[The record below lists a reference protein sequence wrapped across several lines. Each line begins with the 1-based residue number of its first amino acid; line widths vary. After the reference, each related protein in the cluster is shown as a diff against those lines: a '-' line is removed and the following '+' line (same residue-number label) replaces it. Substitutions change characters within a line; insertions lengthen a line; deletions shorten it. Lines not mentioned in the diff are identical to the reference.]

1 MLPSEPAILGGMT
14 LIAHLSD
21 LHLLEDDLHER
32 SGASWMRL
40 QYLTF
45 GKPRSPA
52 TRRLRVRKLLDRAL
66 RAHADHLVITGD
78 LTEDGSLG
86 QFESLARVL
95 ADSGWPPSRVTL
107 VPGNHDV
114 YSHPDAW
121 REALAGPLA
130 RYAPTSE
137 EGAVIALPDACIVP
151 LSTAFHQPVL
161 RSAGA
166 LAKKA
171 LDALSDWAALRS
183 HEWHTVVLAQ
193 HHPPEG
199 HALPPFQW
207 LDGLQGRD
215 ALRRILARH
224 DHMHVLHGHTHA
236 ATSKPVRA
244 GGAERI
250 FSVDTA
256 QSHGESLRLYRARY
270 RRLWPEQVRVETM
283 EPVSLASLA

>member
-1 MLPSEPAILGGMT
+1 MT
-14 LIAHLSD
+14 LIAHISD

-32 SGASWMRL
+32 TGASWLRL

-78 LTEDGSLG
+78 LTEDGALG

-95 ADSGWPPSRVTL
+95 QESGWPASRVTL

-121 REALAGPLA
+121 REALEGPLS

-137 EGAVIALPDACIVP
+137 EGSIVALPDACIVP
-151 LSTAFHQPVL
+151 LSTAFHQPVM
-161 RSAGA
+161 RASGA
-166 LAKKA
+166 LSEKA
-171 LDALSDWAALRS
+171 LQALSDWADRRS
-183 HEWHTVVLAQ
+183 HEWHAIVLAQ
-193 HHPPEG
+193 HHPPSG
-199 HALPPFQW
+199 YMLSPLQW
-207 LDGLQGRD
+207 LDGLKGHED
-215 ALRRILARH
+215 LRRILSRH
-224 DHMHVLHGHTHA
+224 DHMHVLHGHIHESA
-236 ATSKPVRA
+236 SRPIRP

-256 QSHGESLRLYRARY
+256 QGRGESLRLYSARY
-270 RRLWPEQVRVETM
+270 RRLWPEEVRVQTM